1 MNDIFVKKVEQLIS
15 SADRNGVA
23 YTSFLSEEEQQ
34 TALALL
40 NKRKVVFDFESGIE
54 PGQRKILGVLARTL
68 TDSMLFSL
76 IVFYG

>member
-54 PGQRKILGVLARTL
+54 PGQRKI
-68 TDSMLFSL
+68 
-76 IVFYG
+76 